1 MRSLHAQA
9 DNTNTMAAKR
19 PIIDVK
25 QMIGNGETSLYV
37 DGKSEKRYPAGLF
50 SSPSCGCSSVDRV
63 LASEAKGRWFDSS
76 QPHQIPGKSSSI
88 CVYVRAGGYA
98 PGPGIQESQCGF
110 VVQCSTCF
118 FVMFSVPAPSTL
130 SLPDQFETSVPGQLL

>member
-25 QMIGNGETSLYV
+25 QMIGNGKTSLYV
-37 DGKSEKRYPAGLF
+37 DGKSEKRYPAGLL

-63 LASEAKGRWFDSS
+63 LASEAKGRGFDPR
-76 QPHQIPGKSSSI
+76 QPHQRYMQQRALTAFVKSVK
-88 CVYVRAGGYA
+88 CV
-98 PGPGIQESQCGF
+98 
-110 VVQCSTCF
+110 
-118 FVMFSVPAPSTL
+118 
-130 SLPDQFETSVPGQLL
+130 